1 MNKKERE
8 ILRVVLYDVEAMFD
22 SKTEPTD
29 FKYHYNLAKGNLRDL
44 LNKKYAR

>member
-8 ILRVVLYDVEAMFD
+8 ILRVVLYDVEAMSDFKN
-22 SKTEPTD
+22 SND